1 MHKQQQHNSTI
12 GVAISK
18 IYRSIE
24 MRYYK
29 DSCYGRHTEML
40 TNNMKDNLNFSTLP
54 ENNSKRHTESN
65 SKIGPLLAIDI
76 NHRACRAGMHGCCRS
91 DDASFHGRAG
101 VPFPCLWEP

>member
-1 MHKQQQHNSTI
+1 
-12 GVAISK
+12 
-18 IYRSIE
+18 

-40 TNNMKDNLNFSTLP
+40 TDNMKDNLNFTTLL
-54 ENNSKRHTESN
+54 EHNSKRHTESN

-76 NHRACRAGMHGCCRS
+76 NHRACRAGMHGCCSS